1 MAFSEAPLTELDR
14 IRLKKPISAK
24 GRSFALGLLG
34 TVVYGHGTA
43 AYAIEFPGISDIF
56 QIPAAFLEKA

>member
-14 IRLKKPISAK
+14 IRLKKPT
-24 GRSFALGLLG
+24 GLLG

-43 AYAIEFPGISDIF
+43 AYAIEFPGINDIF